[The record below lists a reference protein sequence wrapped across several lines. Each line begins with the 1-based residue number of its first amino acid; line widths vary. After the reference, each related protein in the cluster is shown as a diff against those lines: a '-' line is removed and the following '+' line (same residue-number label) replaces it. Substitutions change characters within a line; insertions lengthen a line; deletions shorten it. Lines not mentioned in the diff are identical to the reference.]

1 MLLVEH
7 NLGEVMRVAKRLI
20 VIDSGQVLAD
30 GEPKAVMSQSDVR
43 RAYLGEAH
51 A

>member
-1 MLLVEH
+1 MARDFS
-7 NLGEVMRVAKRLI
+7 NRVAKRLI

-30 GEPKAVMSQSDVR
+30 GEPNAVMAQPDVR